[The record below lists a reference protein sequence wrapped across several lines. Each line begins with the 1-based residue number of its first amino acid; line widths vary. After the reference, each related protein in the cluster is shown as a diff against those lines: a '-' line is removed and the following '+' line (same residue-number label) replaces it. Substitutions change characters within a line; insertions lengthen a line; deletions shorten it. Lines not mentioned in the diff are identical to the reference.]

1 MNKQKDIIYD
11 FIMKNTLVNNSNSKG
26 LDTQL
31 ISNALS
37 LQRSNVSSIL
47 NELVREDKLEK
58 SPTRPVLYKVKESIS
73 GRQELS
79 PFPHLIGD
87 KGSLRHAI
95 QLAQAAILYPQNGFV
110 SVISSSPGAGR
121 SRFVYSMYQFAE
133 KNKILAGKQ
142 GFKKIIVLFLV
153 EDLIRYWI

>member
-26 LDTQL
+26 LDTQF

-73 GRQELS
+73 GRQ
-79 PFPHLIGD
+79 
-87 KGSLRHAI
+87 
-95 QLAQAAILYPQNGFV
+95 
-110 SVISSSPGAGR
+110 
-121 SRFVYSMYQFAE
+121 
-133 KNKILAGKQ
+133 
-142 GFKKIIVLFLV
+142 
-153 EDLIRYWI
+153 